1 MKEGTVVGFMVF
13 FISSSFTKQQP
24 FLLGAM
30 LLPLLTVPL
39 SEPQQR
45 KKTWQQISLRF
56 TVGEK
61 QSNIE
66 NNHAEISIN
75 AYVYTSHFLSISA
88 SSCGVQR

>member
-45 KKTWQQISLRF
+45 KKT
-56 TVGEK
+56 
-61 QSNIE
+61 
-66 NNHAEISIN
+66 
-75 AYVYTSHFLSISA
+75 
-88 SSCGVQR
+88 